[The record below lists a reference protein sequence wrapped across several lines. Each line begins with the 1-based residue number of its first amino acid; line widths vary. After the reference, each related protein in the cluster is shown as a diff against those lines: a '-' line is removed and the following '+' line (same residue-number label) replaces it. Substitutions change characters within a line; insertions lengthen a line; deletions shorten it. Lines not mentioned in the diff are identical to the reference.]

1 MEAIGCIPIWCHS
14 GKFLDVMR
22 KTTKGLRFWT
32 RDRSSTKECC
42 PLDNDVQVSGTNGLK
57 KTHTRWIFWPGFEA
71 SSVWCPW
78 VESPHECLVVFR
90 PVLSTEYLNGNSR
103 RDTGVV
109 KVPAVRRW
117 WRIVRG
123 SHLIPSGDNAS
134 TSNRLTHFLPI
145 SGVRVVRV
153 ERWRAC

>member
-1 MEAIGCIPIWCHS
+1 MEAVGCVPIWCHS
-14 GKFLDVMR
+14 CTFLDVMR
-22 KTTKGLRFWT
+22 KSTKGLRFWT
-32 RDRSSTKECC
+32 RDLPNTKQECY
-42 PLDNDVQVSGTNGLK
+42 PLDSDVQDFGTNVFK
-57 KTHTRWIFWPGFEA
+57 KKEWVSWPRFEA
-71 SSVWCPW
+71 SSVCCLW
-78 VESPHECLVVFR
+78 VETLHECLVFR

-134 TSNRLTHFLPI
+134 TCNRLTHFLPV

>member
-1 MEAIGCIPIWCHS
+1 MSFWQVPGCNEKNHERPQILNQGPFEYEGVLPTRQRRS
-14 GKFLDVMR
+14 GLWHKWI
-22 KTTKGLRFWT
+22 K
-32 RDRSSTKECC
+32 
-42 PLDNDVQVSGTNGLK
+42 K
-57 KTHTRWIFWPGFEA
+57 KTHTHWIFWPGFEA